1 MPFNKALQ
9 NNPQYEL
16 LPQRAVRSW
25 NNCNEEYFLTSFADN
40 ASETVCC
47 LCIARRNEICL
58 LKTNKKTTILIKIQ
72 NNQPRKQQ
80 SLVSYSELRNWSFIE
95 KARDNTIGLSLRP
108 APSSSFFLLKGV
120 MEPGPPLS
128 SRSSLALCVKW
139 FTPFTHL
146 NVLAE
151 VSLQVW
157 SRCLLDNFGKNSSFP
172 EREQLHQLFNPS
184 WVWHCP
190 LSFLKVIRINDSSSS
205 EFVSHK

>member
-58 LKTNKKTTILIKIQ
+58 LKTNKKSTILIKIQ

-120 MEPGPPLS
+120 MEPEPPLS
-128 SRSSLALCVKW
+128 SRSSIALCVKW
-139 FTPFTHL
+139 FAPFTHL
-146 NVLAE
+146 NGLAE

-157 SRCLLDNFGKNSSFP
+157 SRYLLDNFGKNSSFP
-172 EREQLHQLFNPS
+172 EHVTITPVVQPQLGMTLP
-184 WVWHCP
+184 
-190 LSFLKVIRINDSSSS
+190 SFLLKSD
-205 EFVSHK
+205 KD